1 MVSDRGAMALILT
14 CWKMLLKCSRRID
27 GGEAAWHS
35 LQMTSDR
42 QRFLDGCEQAD
53 CHASRTQTSSSSNSI
68 IGMIPP
74 TVGSPLLV
82 QGITMA
88 VPRRNQSA
96 APATVHQTRVIAG
109 SLVGNRAARRCCA
122 GKLHLPKN
130 RHALAKLRRVAQRLS
145 LSR

>member
-1 MVSDRGAMALILT
+1 MVSDKGAVALILAS
-14 CWKMLLKCSRRID
+14 WIMLLKCSRRID

-53 CHASRTQTSSSSNSI
+53 CHASQTRTSSSSNPI

-74 TVGSPLLV
+74 TVGSPSRVLGLT
-82 QGITMA
+82 IA

-96 APATVHQTRVIAG
+96 APATVHQARIIAG
-109 SLVGNRAARRCCA
+109 SLVRHRVARRCRA

-130 RHALAKLRRVAQRLS
+130 RHALAKLREVAQRLS